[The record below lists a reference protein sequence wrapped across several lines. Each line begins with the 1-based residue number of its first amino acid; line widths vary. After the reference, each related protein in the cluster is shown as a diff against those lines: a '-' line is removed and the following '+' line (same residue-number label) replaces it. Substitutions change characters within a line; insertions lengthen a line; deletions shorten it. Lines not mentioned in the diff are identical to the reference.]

1 MATVLV
7 TGGSGFIGR
16 NLIESLLF
24 RGDRVRCLVR
34 KPAANVILQDFGAE
48 LIAGDLNDHA
58 ALQQAVAGCDVVYH
72 LAGMTAAIK
81 VDDLMR
87 VNRDGTANL
96 ANAMAMQPTPPL
108 LLLVSSLA
116 AAGPAKRGQIRIEA
130 DPPAPMSN
138 YGRSKLAGEEE
149 AIERA
154 DKFPLT
160 IIRPGCVF
168 GPHDKALLALFQ
180 TIQRFRFHPVAGWRH
195 PPLSWI
201 YVQDLI
207 DLMVL
212 AVEKGERVPAAAA
225 RNPAQ
230 HIGQGVYFAAAA
242 EHPSYAE
249 FGAMTRPILRRP
261 YMPVIACPAPV
272 SMALASVNET
282 FSWLRNRPDVFNR
295 DKIREALV
303 ESWAC
308 SPEKSR
314 RQLGFEPAENLEHRI
329 GDVIA
334 WYQKQG
340 WLWS

>member
-16 NLIESLLF
+16 NLIEALLF

-34 KPAANVILQDFGAE
+34 KPTANVILEDLGAE

-58 ALQQAVAGCDVVYH
+58 ALQKAVADCDVVYH
-72 LAGMTAAIK
+72 LAGMTAAIYMG
-81 VDDLMR
+81 DLMK

-96 ANAMAMQPTPPL
+96 ADAIAVQPNPPL
-108 LLLVSSLA
+108 LILVSSLA
-116 AAGPAKRGQIRIEA
+116 AAGPAARGQVRIES
-130 DPPAPMSN
+130 DPPTPMSN
-138 YGRSKLAGEEE
+138 YGRSKLAGEEV

-154 DKFPLT
+154 DKLPIT

-180 TIQRFRFHPVAGWRH
+180 TIQRFRFHPVAGWRN

-201 YVQDLI
+201 YVLDLI
-207 DLMVL
+207 DLLVL
-212 AVEKGERVPAAAA
+212 AAEKGERIPADAA
-225 RNPAQ
+225 RHPQA
-230 HIGQGVYFAAAA
+230 HIGRGVYFGSVA

-249 FGAMTRPILRRP
+249 FGAMTRSMLRRP
-261 YMPVIACPAPV
+261 YMPILAFPAPV
-272 SMALASVNET
+272 SFAMASVNET
-282 FSWLRNRPDVFNR
+282 FSWLRGRPDMFNR

-308 SPEKSR
+308 SPEKSH
-314 RQLGFEPAENLEHRI
+314 RQLGFEPAANLEQRVR
-329 GDVIA
+329 DVIE

-340 WLWS
+340 WLWG